1 MKCLLFIATL
11 LLALPLVAQAF
22 ETATCGWEGSD
33 TILANYGDI
42 IATIETSAPVYN
54 GSHSLKL
61 VDDAAS
67 GTPQAFIG
75 WITSLNDGDIITAS
89 FWRYDDTPGAAPS
102 CRIWGHWNDDPNDI
116 NEHSGTAGGLSDYGP
131 GTGWDMVEYEWTVVD
146 GHTGFVL
153 EARTYSNAGDTVW
166 IDDLTITTPDGAT
179 IIVPEDVVSLE
190 RQSWGGIK
198 ASF

>member
-1 MKCLLFIATL
+1 MKSLLFIATL

-22 ETATCGWEGSD
+22 ETAACGWEGSD
-33 TILANYGDI
+33 TILGNYSDI

-54 GSHSLKL
+54 GSQSLKL

-75 WITSLNDGDIITAS
+75 WVTNLNDDDTITAS

-116 NEHSGTAGGLSDYGP
+116 NEYSGSAGGLSDYGP
-131 GTGWDMVEYEWTVVD
+131 GTGWDMVEYEWIVVD

-153 EARTYSNAGDTVW
+153 EVRTYSNAGDTVW
-166 IDDLTITTPDGAT
+166 IDDLTITAPNGTT